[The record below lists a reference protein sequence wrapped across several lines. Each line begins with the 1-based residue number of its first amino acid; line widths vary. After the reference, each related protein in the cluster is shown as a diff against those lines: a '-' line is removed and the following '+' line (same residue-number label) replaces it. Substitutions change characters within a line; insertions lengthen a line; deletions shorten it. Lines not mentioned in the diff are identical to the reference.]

1 MAFEDFRGSFESAR
15 RLLDAAKPQTRG
27 DVWSTI
33 NHLLDAVL
41 ALSGEFP
48 ARRAVDS
55 VSSEVSAVPD
65 PRVDA
70 FERICILLGA
80 AGFTDLIAEDLLRE
94 VGNICASVHG
104 VPNPNSGDTARG
116 YSAEV
121 DRLTR
126 AQRRLVGGAS

>member
-1 MAFEDFRGSFESAR
+1 MSAR
-15 RLLDAAKPQTRG
+15 RHLELAEETLRG
-27 DVWSTI
+27 DAWHTLD
-33 NHLLDAVL
+33 HLLDAVL
-41 ALSGEFP
+41 ALSGEV
-48 ARRAVDS
+48 AVDRAGDA

-70 FERICILLGA
+70 FDRICILLGA

-126 AQRRLVGGAS
+126 AQRRLVGGAL